1 MHNLSQM
8 YGHVIILFEWP
19 LSQNC
24 LDAQSLMTKLF
35 DTYQFFPVLFMFQ
48 VPCFLL
54 MRWPLL

>member
-19 LSQNC
+19 LARIASIR
-24 LDAQSLMTKLF
+24 SLMTKFF
-35 DTYQFFPVLFMFQ
+35 DTYQFFSVLFMFQ

-54 MRWPLL
+54 MRWSLH